1 MLTHENI
8 NQKTNE
14 KENSNPNKLIVRSAL
29 NSKEMTN

>member
-14 KENSNPNKLIVRSAL
+14 KENSNPNKLIVKSAL